1 MQECLILKEITMKLR
16 DYDGRVIRIIEAI
29 PMIEHRFMF
38 NGSMRRLLEPCKVG
52 IKANAI
58 VFARDPADL
67 FAYDDYTHILV
78 GNIKGGAVES
88 LLTALIEKDF
98 LDISGVPYQQ
108 ERECI
113 MDYVLDGKYPYYA
126 KITSIYDNT
135 ASITY
140 EVAKHKTR
148 DALEELAGFT
158 DEELRKT
165 IYDLTDFSMLELGLM
180 SREELEEAYDNIE
193 IQTEEDEDE

>member
-1 MQECLILKEITMKLR
+1 MKLR
-16 DYDGRVIRIIEAI
+16 SYDGSVVRITEAI

-38 NGSMRRLLEPCKVG
+38 NGSMRKMLEPCKVG
-52 IKANAI
+52 VKANAI
-58 VFARDPADL
+58 AFARDPADL

-78 GNIKGGAVES
+78 SNIKDGVVES

-98 LDISGVPYQQ
+98 VDISGVPYQQ

-135 ASITY
+135 GSIAY
-140 EVAKHKTR
+140 DCNPHQSR
-148 DALEELAGFT
+148 DSLEELVGFT

-180 SREELEEAYDNIE
+180 SREELEEAYANIE